1 MFMRS
6 IFSSLLPKKDSA
18 ISQLLKKK
26 KIKNF
31 VHFRRP
37 RTKPDNSSYV
47 LFGWISDW
55 LWIYKSEQVFVI
67 LIYIQVNKS
76 KVGTNFNLTH
86 NYAFL
91 FTGYTSHNNR
101 VCLCT
106 VNPRYMNTK
115 EEFFFIISNFI
126 FKIKCREKMSLILI
140 HQLHSYLR
148 AFFSFFYFDQKYLYL
163 LSGILW
169 YTFIF
174 KF

>member
-91 FTGYTSHNNR
+91 FTGYTSHNNTNSR
-101 VCLCT
+101 GGGRQPDNLD
-106 VNPRYMNTK
+106 
-115 EEFFFIISNFI
+115 II
-126 FKIKCREKMSLILI
+126 
-140 HQLHSYLR
+140 
-148 AFFSFFYFDQKYLYL
+148 LYL
-163 LSGILW
+163 KQSCGIYW
-169 YTFIF
+169 SVRHWSVCVCVQ
-174 KF
+174 